1 MLKIRKKDYLPETLS
16 DYFSRIAGVVFL
28 ELRFDFFI
36 LLFKDLLQFWKN
48 KMNVGL
54 RELGRVLLHILHSIL
69 ICVNQDELVFVEL
82 DICSDV

>member
-1 MLKIRKKDYLPETLS
+1 
-16 DYFSRIAGVVFL
+16 
-28 ELRFDFFI
+28 
-36 LLFKDLLQFWKN
+36 
-48 KMNVGL
+48 MNVGL